1 MNNIITFP
9 LDSLLKGD
17 LKGVKGVRQQ
27 HGMSPEQEVWYSW
40 TSVASGWPQRNA
52 AIARKRRSYVS
63 VKKGTKKK
71 SPLQVK
77 RFYICPKSNLHHS
90 NGIDGV
96 LTQTTKLQRGW
107 PASPVHWQLTRQTP
121 VNWPC
126 SPLMA
131 SALVTVRSSL
141 GPFNL
146 QARDWLRFTRR
157 YDAIKSPC

>member
-27 HGMSPEQEVWYSW
+27 HGMSPEQEVGYSW
-40 TSVASGWPQRNA
+40 TSVAAGWPQRNA
-52 AIARKRRSYVS
+52 AVGRKCQPYFSFWKRGPRQSLHS
-63 VKKGTKKK
+63 WWIGFI
-71 SPLQVK
+71 SLQIEPAPW
-77 RFYICPKSNLHHS
+77 R
-90 NGIDGV
+90 
-96 LTQTTKLQRGW
+96 
-107 PASPVHWQLTRQTP
+107 ASPVHWQLTRQTP
-121 VNWPC
+121 VNYPC

-141 GPFNL
+141 EPFNL
-146 QARDWLRFTRR
+146 QARDWLRFTQR

>member
-27 HGMSPEQEVWYSW
+27 HGVSPEQDVWYSW

-52 AIARKRRSYVS
+52 AISRRCRAYFSVRK
-63 VKKGTKKK
+63 GNKKK
-71 SPLQVK
+71 SPFKVL
-77 RFYICPKSNLHHS
+77 CLSKSNLHHS

-96 LTQTTKLQRGW
+96 LTQATQVRRGR
-107 PASPVHWQLTRQTP
+107 PTGRYQLTA
-121 VNWPC
+121 
-126 SPLMA
+126 PLMA